1 MLEVDEI
8 RDVPIFEGLQTD
20 HLQTIATDAELVEL
34 EAGDVLFENDNTGE
48 DFYII
53 LRGKIQITAPG
64 EDYEKFFAN
73 ADVMGEVSFLN
84 GARKNVTAKA
94 TKSSRLLFMQAENF
108 HRIMNENTALGYI
121 VYQNLT
127 EQVFERLNEFD
138 LPDVTNYAWI

>member
-34 EAGDVLFENDNTGE
+34 EAGDVLFKNDNTGK

-53 LRGKIQITAPG
+53 LTGEIQVTATD
-64 EDYEKFFAN
+64 ESYEKSFTY

-84 GARKNVTAKA
+84 GARKSVTAKA
-94 TKSSRLLFMQAENF
+94 TKSSRLLFMRSEDF
-108 HRIMNENTALGYI
+108 RRIMNENTALGYI

-127 EQVFERLNEFD
+127 EQVFKRLNEFE
-138 LPDVTNYAWI
+138 LPDITNYAWI

>member
-20 HLQTIATDAELVEL
+20 HLQTIAADAELVEL
-34 EAGDVLFENDNTGE
+34 EAGQVLFENDNTGE
-48 DFYII
+48 NFYII
-53 LRGKIQITAPG
+53 LRGEIQITSPDG
-64 EDYEKFFAN
+64 SYEKSFAY
-73 ADVMGEVSFLN
+73 ADVMGEISFLN

-94 TKSSRLLFMQAENF
+94 MESSRLLFLRAEDF

-127 EQVFERLNEFD
+127 EQVFKRINEFD
-138 LPDVTNYAWI
+138 LPDIANFIWI

>member
-20 HLQTIATDAELVEL
+20 HLQTIAADAELVEL

-53 LRGKIQITAPG
+53 LRGKIQIRASD
-64 EDYEKFFAN
+64 ESYEKFFTH

-84 GARKNVTAKA
+84 GARKNVTATA
-94 TKSSRLLFMQAENF
+94 TESSRMLFMRAEDF
-108 HRIMNENTALGYI
+108 RRIMNENTALGYI

-127 EQVFERLNEFD
+127 EQVFKRMNEFK
-138 LPDVTNYAWI
+138 LPDITNYAWI